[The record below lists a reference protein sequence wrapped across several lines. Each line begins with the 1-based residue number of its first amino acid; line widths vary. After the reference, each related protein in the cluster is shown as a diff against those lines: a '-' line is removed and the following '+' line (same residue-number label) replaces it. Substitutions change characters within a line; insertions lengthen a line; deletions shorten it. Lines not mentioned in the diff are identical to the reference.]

1 MNDLIERLRAR
12 LSAEKAVRETGHN
25 AADREHAELIR
36 LLTKAADALEAARED
51 AERYRWLRDEAR
63 TNRAPHIFQYPAQ
76 SFDHPQ
82 YPHFKDVGLDAAI
95 DAAREARNG

>member
-1 MNDLIERLRAR
+1 MDDLIDRTRMAAKILRDIGGQ
-12 LSAEKAVRETGHN
+12 SAM
-25 AADREHAELIR
+25 AATVDE
-36 LLTKAADALEAARED
+36 AAAALEAARED
-51 AERYRWLRDEAR
+51 AERYRLLRDESR

-95 DAAREARNG
+95 DAAREVRND